1 MVLEYQLP
9 REYQKMK
16 NKMAQLSQKPALASS
31 SSKPKIITLAMHTNK
46 IAQPPS
52 TDHDD
57 FTCTSAETCKLIL
70 KDAATLSLFHS
81 DVRTGIYDPRFS
93 PPFFNND
100 YFLTMEA
107 SFTTSKST
115 SDSRSISPASVP
127 LPDPAAPTLVSNSV
141 YEHEYEQEQE
151 QEQAPELTATMAAIP
166 SQTLED
172 YLGSRENDVD
182 WDREREEASTFA
194 QYRVD
199 CHGYLHGLAMAE
211 GISLDRAWDE
221 MQIRR
226 WRWGLLEGQA
236 KGGAIDTMSSRRG
249 AIGR

>member
-1 MVLEYQLP
+1 
-9 REYQKMK
+9 
-16 NKMAQLSQKPALASS
+16 MAQLSQKPALASS

-57 FTCTSAETCKLIL
+57 FTCTSAETCKYIL
-70 KDAATLSLFHS
+70 RDAATLYLFHS
-81 DVRTGIYDPRFS
+81 DVRSCIYDPRFS

-100 YFLTMEA
+100 YFLTMDTPSTA
-107 SFTTSKST
+107 SRST

-127 LPDPAAPTLVSNSV
+127 LPDPAAPTLASNSE

-151 QEQAPELTATMAAIP
+151 EAPELTATMAAKY
-166 SQTLED
+166 SQTLEN
-172 YLGSRENDVD
+172 YLGSSENDVD
-182 WDREREEASTFA
+182 RDSEREEASTFA

-199 CHGYLHGLAMAE
+199 CHDYLHGLAMAK

-221 MQIRR
+221 MQVRR
-226 WRWGLLEGQA
+226 WRWGLLERQA
-236 KGGAIDTMSSRRG
+236 KGDAIDTVSSRRG
-249 AIGR
+249 AIGH